1 MTDKRL
7 VLTTASSPSEA
18 RTIAQT
24 LVERKLAACVNIIPG
39 IASIY
44 RWEGKVEKAEEHLL
58 LIKTTA
64 DAFERV
70 RAAIQELHSYQVP
83 ECIAL
88 AIEEGSMAYLKWIT
102 DSVAGS

>member
-24 LVERKLAACVNIIPG
+24 LVERKLAACVNILPRIE
-39 IASIY
+39 SVY
-44 RWEGKVEKAEEHLL
+44 RWEGKVENAEEHLL

-88 AIEEGSMAYLKWIT
+88 AIEEGSTAYLKWIT